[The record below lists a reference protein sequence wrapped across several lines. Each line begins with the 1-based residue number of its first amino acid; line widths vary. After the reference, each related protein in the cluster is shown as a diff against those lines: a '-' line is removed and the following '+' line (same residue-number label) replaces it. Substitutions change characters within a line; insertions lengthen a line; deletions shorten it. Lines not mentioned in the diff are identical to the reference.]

1 MNHLLKKYVIMQV
14 SWRIFVYFQ
23 LCLLSDL
30 LLEMSHFEWILG
42 VLLEFYQNNPIEDDI
57 TAEYIVP
64 TICKALAV
72 LKVVGIRF

>member
-1 MNHLLKKYVIMQV
+1 
-14 SWRIFVYFQ
+14 
-23 LCLLSDL
+23 
-30 LLEMSHFEWILG
+30 MSHFEWILG

-72 LKVVGIRF
+72 LKVVSFAFELLSRSIIIIIIIIIIDTLI